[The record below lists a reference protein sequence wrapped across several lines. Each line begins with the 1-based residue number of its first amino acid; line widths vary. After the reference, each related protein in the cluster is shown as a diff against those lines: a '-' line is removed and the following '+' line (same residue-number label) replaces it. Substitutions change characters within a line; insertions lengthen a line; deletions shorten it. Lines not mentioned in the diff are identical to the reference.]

1 MFLPQT
7 IAAGL
12 DETTYSASAVSARLQ
27 LLSCRIERAPVA
39 TSRVT
44 VECAAPGVAQHIR
57 CVHQGSACPGGDL
70 RLAALATMDAVMQA
84 TGGELKLELIGVK
97 PLRAFDTNVVVVA
110 ALAHHDGVTTR
121 IVGTALSDDDLLLG
135 TAQATLAAV
144 NRLAGP
150 LLRRATDA

>member
-12 DETTYSASAVSARLQ
+12 EETAFDTAPVSSRLQ
-27 LLSCRIERAPVA
+27 LLSCRIERAPIA

-44 VECAAPGVAQHIR
+44 VECAAPGVVQHIR

-84 TGGELKLELIGVK
+84 TGSELKLELIGVK
-97 PLRAFDTNVVVVA
+97 AFRAFDTNVVVVA
-110 ALAHHDGVTTR
+110 ALASHNGVTTR
-121 IVGTALSDDDLLLG
+121 IAGTALADEDLLLG
-135 TAQATLAAV
+135 AAQATLHAV
-144 NRLAGP
+144 NRLAEP